1 MLFKKIT
8 GFRDANQIFGV
19 CVFLPGNTRN
29 QFGSG
34 FLRFSKF
41 SESPRFRA
49 YKNEH
54 NLQPG
59 ALKVTKSEFFD
70 KNCVSFVSLWSD
82 GRTSGRNLDIT
93 WLLEI
98 CLKVPGI

>member
-1 MLFKKIT
+1 MEAVF
-8 GFRDANQIFGV
+8 
-19 CVFLPGNTRN
+19 CVF
-29 QFGSG
+29 QQ
-34 FLRFSKF
+34 F

-54 NLQPG
+54 NLQSG
-59 ALKVTKSEFFD
+59 ALKVIKSEFFLT
-70 KNCVSFVSLWSD
+70 KSVSLCVTLWSD
-82 GRTSGRNLDIT
+82 GRRSGENLDIT